1 MPKENKK
8 GLARLDTKCYK
19 GGAIKSLENNRIGG
33 YLVTFTSADQKDLTG
48 EYFTS
53 DTEFL
58 TELYPIKGLNALF
71 HHGLDEDVSI
81 IPIGTIDHVEMRPD
95 GIWAEASNDFVGRYK
110 TYLTALSEPDEWKA
124 KQMAYVKE
132 YQEFINEM
140 IESGELGWSSGAL
153 PQSVIVDDDGRI
165 KRWAIVEGSATPGA
179 AMPFTNRVSTLKSLP
194 AFSLKE
200 HSAREAIED
209 SAGDASNLHIKLSP
223 LNGENLMD
231 EAQLRK
237 LIQEELAA
245 YFAASKE
252 IDDVEIP
259 DDAMASVEEELVEE
273 LTEDKSKMSELTE
286 EEIEGKVAKA
296 AGSII
301 AKAVQKAVEKRA
313 RVAARVAAA
322 ASEGQKAAGSNG
334 RAPLDGFN
342 SNKSAVNNGN
352 GGHRITVGEQMK
364 YAHLSANDMLLG
376 HEILASQYP
385 DAQRG
390 RMKSSEFLSEDYLR
404 TMVGKTLESAEKQPS
419 KNPMDNLFIKS
430 VMKANEIDSTTNT
443 GFGPE
448 WVGQVWS
455 TRIWEKARVLRVYE
469 QMIAKGM
476 MEVEVPQGAST
487 ANISTESTDPTVY
500 SYPQI
505 NDLDATGRPT
515 VELKITPF
523 GTGTVALTPGTLGM
537 ASAYSVL
544 LEEDSVIPILPQLSY
559 QQEQKAQETIEQVI
573 VNGDT
578 ATGANTNIN
587 LIDGTPGTTTSRPY
601 YLASNGIL
609 KYPLVTNTALSR
621 SANGSLSLEDFRQTL
636 ALFAPQFQ
644 TRLDNLFW
652 MVDPYT
658 TVAALALPELAT
670 DDVRRTNATITSG
683 QIKDLYGITFFNEG
697 FMLKANS
704 AGKIPAA
711 GGTLGR
717 FALVYAPY
725 WAFGYKRQ
733 IKVETGYDVLAQTKI
748 LVTTMRFGIVARGA
762 DAAAVTYNVG
772 LS

>member
-1 MPKENKK
+1 MPKDHI
-8 GLARLDTKCYK
+8 APDTKCYM
-19 GGAIKSLENNRIGG
+19 GGTIKSLENGRVGG
-33 YLVTFTSADQKDLTG
+33 YLVSFTSADQKDLTG
-48 EYFTS
+48 EYFTA

-58 TELYPIKGLNALF
+58 IENYPIKGVNALF
-71 HHGLDEDVSI
+71 HHGLDEDVSV
-81 IPIGTIDHVEMRPD
+81 IPIGAIDYVEVRPD
-95 GIWAEASNDFVGRYK
+95 GIWAETKNDFMNCYK
-110 TYLTALSEPDEWKA
+110 AYLSGLQEPDEWKA
-124 KQMAYVKE
+124 KQLAYAKE
-132 YQEFINEM
+132 YQQFIDEM

-165 KRWAIVEGSATPGA
+165 KRWAIIEGSLTPSA
-179 AMPFTNRVSTLKSLP
+179 AMPFKTRVSTLKSLP
-194 AFSLKE
+194 KFSLKGL
-200 HSAREAIED
+200 SAREATED
-209 SAGDASNLHIKLSP
+209 SASDRTNSHIKLSE
-223 LNGENLMD
+223 LSGETLMD
-231 EAQLRK
+231 EAMLRK

-252 IDDVEIP
+252 IEDVEIP
-259 DDAMASVEEELVEE
+259 DEAMASVEEELVEE

-296 AGSII
+296 AGAII
-301 AKAVQKAVEKRA
+301 AKAVQTAVEKRA
-313 RVAARVAAA
+313 RRDARVKAAV
-322 ASEGQKAAGSNG
+322 SEGQKAAGANG
-334 RAPLDGFN
+334 RAPVDGFN
-342 SNKSAVNNGN
+342 STKGAVNNGAAP
-352 GGHRITVGEQMK
+352 RISVGESMK

-390 RMKSSEFLSEDYLR
+390 RMKSSDFLSEDYLR
-404 TMVGKTLESAEKQPS
+404 TMVGKTLESTEKQPS

-505 NDLDATGRPT
+505 NDLDATGLPT

-621 SANGSLSLEDFRQTL
+621 SAAGSLSLEDYRATL

-652 MVDPYT
+652 MVDPYVS
-658 TVAALALPELAT
+658 VATLALPELAT

-683 QIKDLYGITFFNEG
+683 LIKDLYGITYFNEG
-697 FMLKANS
+697 FMLKANN

-748 LVTTMRFGIVARGA
+748 LVTTLRFGIVARGA